1 VLPVVAPPVRGGSVA
16 VVDGRVAAVGARE
29 DLARSHGALPEVDL
43 GDAVLA
49 PGLVDAHCHLEWSLL
64 GGLLPPAPFH
74 EWLSGMLAMRGRVG
88 ADIVR
93 TAARLGAL
101 RCLEHGT
108 TTVVDSGPSGAGVAA
123 LSELGLRGLV
133 LLEVTGRER
142 GADATARAAEVA
154 ERVAALRDAAGP
166 RVRVGVGPHAPYSV
180 GPELW
185 RALADEPR
193 LSGAPRGTHLAESMA
208 EHTLIS
214 TGGGPLALLFGAAGI
229 EPAAWPGPPG
239 VSPAARLA
247 EATALA
253 PGMLA
258 AHCVHLAPGDAA
270 LLAEH
275 GVHPVL
281 CPTSN
286 ARLAC
291 GTAPLERMRR
301 GGCRPAL
308 GTDSPASA
316 GPYDLR
322 AEARALGL
330 SQGAA
335 GNPVPAEEA
344 LRMATVDGAAAAGL
358 DDLGRLTPSA
368 RADLTA
374 VLPPHE
380 AAPGDPA
387 EAFLHPSARVLA
399 VAVEGRALV
408 WEGRVVDEG
417 HRGAVEAAAA
427 EARAALC

>member
-1 VLPVVAPPVRGGSVA
+1 VLADPVRGGSVA
-16 VVDGRVAAVGARE
+16 VVDGRVAAVGPRE

-49 PGLVDAHCHLEWSLL
+49 PGLVDAHCHLEWALL

-74 EWLSGMLAMRGRVG
+74 EWLSSMLALRGRVG
-88 ADIVR
+88 PETAR

-108 TTVVDSGPSGAGVAA
+108 TTVVDSGPLGAGVAA
-123 LSELGLRGLV
+123 LSEVGLRGLV

-142 GADATARAAEVA
+142 GAEAAERAARVA
-154 ERVAALRDAAGP
+154 DEVAALRDAAGP

-185 RALADEPR
+185 RALGAERR
-193 LSGAPRGTHLAESMA
+193 LGTAPTGCHLAESRA
-208 EHTLIS
+208 EHTLIAS
-214 TGGGPLALLFGAAGI
+214 GGGPLALLFAAAGI

-239 VSPAARLA
+239 ESPAARLA
-247 EATALA
+247 RAGGLR

-270 LLAEH
+270 LLGEH
-275 GVHPVL
+275 DVRPVL

-291 GTAPLERMRR
+291 GAAPVERMLR

-316 GPYDLR
+316 GPFDMR
-322 AEARALGL
+322 AEARALAL

-335 GNPVPAEEA
+335 GNPIAA
-344 LRMATVDGAAAAGL
+344 ADLLRMATADGADALGFG
-358 DDLGRLTPSA
+358 DLGRLTPGA
-368 RADLTA
+368 RADMVA
-374 VLPPHE
+374 VGIPPE

-387 EAFLHPSARVLA
+387 EAFLHPLGRVVV

-408 WEGRVVDEG
+408 WEGHVVDAS

-427 EARAALC
+427 EARAGLC